1 LEGSKDR
8 VSEKG
13 RFFKGN
19 DIFLMKG
26 SVLFLSLGENFG
38 KILKCTKNI
47 EELTGYEEKEIVKRE
62 IK

>member
-1 LEGSKDR
+1 
-8 VSEKG
+8 
-13 RFFKGN
+13 
-19 DIFLMKG
+19 MKG

-62 IK
+62 IKLLMPDSIGKIHD